1 MARAF
6 KLPDLGEGIHEGE
19 IQDVLVSVGEEVEE
33 DQNILVVETDKAAVE
48 IPSPYAGTVQE
59 IRVAA
64 GDRVNVGDVLLVF
77 DGGAEEPETENAE
90 EPAAEPR
97 GADEARAQPEPEEPT
112 KTPVQDEAVAG
123 AAPQPDKDALPIPAA
138 PSTRRLARELGV
150 ELARVKPS
158 GPGGRVLAE
167 DVRAHAEKGP
177 AEKDTRA
184 KEEPKAAPEKERA
197 PAGEAGLAPLAAPPL
212 PDFSRWGAVE
222 RTPLRSV
229 RRAIAK
235 HMALSWSQIP
245 HVNHHDE
252 ADITELEE
260 LRQTYKNKLERGRL
274 TMTVFVMKAA
284 AAALKAYPRFNASLD
299 PENEEI
305 VLKRYYHMG
314 VAVDTERGLI
324 VPVIR
329 DVDCKS
335 IAELAAELEEV
346 VARTQA
352 GEASLD
358 ELQGGTF
365 TLTNIGV
372 LGGTNFEPIINYPEV
387 AILGMARA
395 RWQPVVQEN
404 KEIVPR
410 YILPLILTFDH
421 RVVDGADA
429 ARFMRTVI
437 DALENPGK
445 LLLVA

>member
-1 MARAF
+1 MTRSF

-19 IQDVLVSVGEEVEE
+19 IQEVLVSVGDEVQE
-33 DQNILVVETDKAAVE
+33 DENILVVETDKAAVE

-59 IRVAA
+59 IRVEP

-77 DGGAEEPETENAE
+77 DGGAEEPEAEPEGAPKGAE
-90 EPAAEPR
+90 E
-97 GADEARAQPEPEEPT
+97 AQEKSEPEKKAPAKE
-112 KTPVQDEAVAG
+112 KAKAEAVEG
-123 AAPQPDKDALPIPAA
+123 TAAQPDKDALPVPAA

-150 ELARVKPS
+150 DLARVEPS

-167 DVRAHAEKGP
+167 DVRAYAEKGP
-177 AEKDTRA
+177 AEEEAPA
-184 KEEPKAAPEKERA
+184 KATPAKAERA
-197 PAGEAGLAPLAAPPL
+197 PSRAVEAGLAPFAAPPL
-212 PDFSRWGAVE
+212 PDFSRWGSVE

-229 RRAIAK
+229 RRAIARN
-235 HMALSWSQIP
+235 MALSWAQIP

-260 LRQTYKNKLERGRL
+260 LRQQYKNKLERGRL
-274 TMTVFVMKAA
+274 TMTVFAMKAV
-284 AAALKAYPRFNASLD
+284 AAALKAHPRFNASLD

-305 VLKRYYHMG
+305 VLKHYYHMG

-335 IAELAAELEEV
+335 IADLAVELEEV
-346 VARTQA
+346 AKRTQA

-372 LGGTNFEPIINYPEV
+372 LGGTDFEPIINYPEV

-410 YILPLILTFDH
+410 YILPLIVTFDH

>member
-19 IQDVLVSVGEEVEE
+19 IQEVLVSVGDEVEE

-48 IPSPYAGTVQE
+48 IPSPYSGAVQE
-59 IRVAA
+59 IRVEA

-77 DGGAEEPETENAE
+77 DGGTDKAEAEPEAEKETTEKPESE
-90 EPAAEPR
+90 EQAKETAV
-97 GADEARAQPEPEEPT
+97 EAT
-112 KTPVQDEAVAG
+112 AVEVTAVEG
-123 AAPQPDKDALPIPAA
+123 TARQPDKDALPVPAA

-150 ELARVKPS
+150 DLARVKPS

-167 DVRAHAEKGP
+167 DVRAYAEKGP
-177 AEKDTRA
+177 AEKEA
-184 KEEPKAAPEKERA
+184 PAKAAPEKEKQAPSRA
-197 PAGEAGLAPLAAPPL
+197 VEAGLAPFAAPPL

-235 HMALSWSQIP
+235 NMALSWSQIP

-260 LRQTYKNKLERGRL
+260 LRQAYKTKLERGSL
-274 TMTVFVMKAA
+274 TMTVFVMKAV
-284 AAALKAYPRFNASLD
+284 AAALKAHPRFNASLD
-299 PENEEI
+299 PANEEI
-305 VLKRYYHMG
+305 VLKHYYHMG

-335 IAELAAELEEV
+335 IAELAVELEEMV
-346 VARTQA
+346 KRTQA
-352 GEASLD
+352 GEASLE

-372 LGGTNFEPIINYPEV
+372 LGGSSFEPIINYPEV

-395 RWQPVVQEN
+395 RWQPVVREN

-410 YILPLILTFDH
+410 YILPLIVTFDH

-429 ARFMRTVI
+429 ARFMRAVI

>member
-19 IQDVLVSVGEEVEE
+19 IQEVLVSVGDVVEE

-59 IRVAA
+59 VHVEP
-64 GDRVNVGDVLLVF
+64 GDLVNVGDVLLVF
-77 DGGAEEPETENAE
+77 DGGVEEA
-90 EPAAEPR
+90 AAEP
-97 GADEARAQPEPEEPT
+97 EAEKEAAEKPEPKEQE
-112 KTPVQDEAVAG
+112 KAVEGTAR
-123 AAPQPDKDALPIPAA
+123 QPDKDALPIPAA

-150 ELARVKPS
+150 DLARVKPS
-158 GPGGRVLAE
+158 GPGGRVLAA
-167 DVRAHAEKGP
+167 DVRAFAEKGP
-177 AEKDTRA
+177 VEEAARPAEEA
-184 KEEPKAAPEKERA
+184 KAAPEKEKRA
-197 PAGEAGLAPLAAPPL
+197 PSKAVEAGLAPFAAPPL
-212 PDFSRWGAVE
+212 PDFSHWGEVE

-235 HMALSWSQIP
+235 HMALSWAQIP

-260 LRQTYKNKLERGRL
+260 LRQEYKTRLDRGSL
-274 TMTVFVMKAA
+274 TMTVFVMKAV
-284 AAALKAYPRFNASLD
+284 AAALKAHPRFNASLD
-299 PENEEI
+299 PENAEI
-305 VLKRYYHMG
+305 VLKHYYHMG

-335 IAELAAELEEV
+335 IAELAVELEEV
-346 VARTQA
+346 VKRTQA
-352 GEASLD
+352 GEASLE

-395 RWQPVVQEN
+395 RWQPIVQEN
-404 KEIVPR
+404 KEIAPR

-437 DALENPGK
+437 DALENPGR